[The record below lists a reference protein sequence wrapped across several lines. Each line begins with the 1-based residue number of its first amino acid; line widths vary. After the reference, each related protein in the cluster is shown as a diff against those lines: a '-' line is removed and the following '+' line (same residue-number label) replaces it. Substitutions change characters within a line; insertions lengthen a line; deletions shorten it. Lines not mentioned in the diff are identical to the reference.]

1 VSDVSE
7 IFWIEGDAYLNNEEL
22 GTPAASGLAIVARPQ
37 GDDRLEG
44 ELRGIKQGGIDT
56 VVSLLEPYEAD
67 VLGLGGEQAIAQ
79 RVGLQ
84 FLSFPIR
91 DGDIPSDT
99 PAFRAFVRGIAD
111 RLAAGQH
118 VGVHCR
124 GCIGR
129 ATVTAACAL
138 VHRGWKA
145 RDALEAIAI
154 ARGYAVP
161 DTLEQEDWILAYK
174 PNP

>member
-1 VSDVSE
+1 MSDVSE
-7 IFWIEGDAYLNNEEL
+7 IFWIEGD
-22 GTPAASGLAIVARPQ
+22 PRPGLAIVARPQ
-37 GDDRLEG
+37 GDERLEG
-44 ELRGIKQGGIDT
+44 ELRSINQEGIDT

-67 VLGLGGEQAIAQ
+67 VLGLAEEQATAQ

-84 FLSFPIR
+84 FLSYPIP
-91 DGDIPSDT
+91 DGNIPSDT
-99 PAFRAFVRGIAD
+99 PAFRDFVRDIAD
-111 RLAAGQH
+111 RLAAGEH

-138 VHRGWKA
+138 IHRGWEA

-161 DTLEQEDWILAYK
+161 DTLEQEDWVLAYK

>member
-1 VSDVSE
+1 VSE
-7 IFWIEGDAYLNNEEL
+7 IFWIEGNPP
-22 GTPAASGLAIVARPQ
+22 PALAIVARPQ
-37 GDDRLEG
+37 GDDWLED
-44 ELRGIKQGGIDT
+44 ELRGIKRGGIDT
-56 VVSLLEPYEAD
+56 VVSLLEPHEAGM
-67 VLGLGGEQAIAQ
+67 LGLAEEPATAE
-79 RVGLQ
+79 RVGLR
-84 FLSFPIR
+84 FLSYPIR
-91 DGDIPSDT
+91 DGSVPANAA
-99 PAFRAFVRGIAD
+99 AFRAFVHGVSD
-111 RLAAGQH
+111 RLAAGER

-129 ATVTAACAL
+129 ATITAACAL
-138 VHRGWKA
+138 IHRGWKP